1 MQASSLSSYLSV
13 SYTDKHF
20 FNISGENNSLDRP
33 NQVFQQKKLLLTT
46 HILTFLRAIC
56 INLYKNRFLAIWFT

>member
-33 NQVFQQKKLLLTT
+33 NQVFQQKNFTLN
-46 HILTFLRAIC
+46 HPYF
-56 INLYKNRFLAIWFT
+56 NLFKSYFKNRFLAIWFT